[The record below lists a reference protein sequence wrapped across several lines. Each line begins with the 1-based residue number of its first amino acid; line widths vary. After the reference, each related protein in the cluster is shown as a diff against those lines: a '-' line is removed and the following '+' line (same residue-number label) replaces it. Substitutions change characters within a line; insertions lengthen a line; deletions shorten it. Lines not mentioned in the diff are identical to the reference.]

1 MLSWERLMT
10 WLGIKVLES
19 GGRVEK
25 DRNQGVWSAVF
36 SSCSLWWFGCHV
48 VFWSWLVQSQC
59 NWLLGDFQVDT
70 SCFHLVI
77 SFINIQ
83 VSFFSRTQ
91 HLPGLLPNH
100 HITVLD
106 WPTDSPDL
114 NPAKTCEVLSRGRW
128 ETPEPKTQMSRTLLF
143 KPPKLQKNLS
153 SAISWL
159 HPFCSTMSSSVYSVF
174 FKLMFFF

>member
-48 VFWSWLVQSQC
+48 AFWSWLVQSQC
-59 NWLLGDFQVDT
+59 NCLLGDFQVDT

-77 SFINIQ
+77 NFIKIQ

-106 WPTDSPDL
+106 WLTDSPDL
-114 NPAKTCEVLSRGRW
+114 NPAKKHVKYCQGEDEKHLSQKHRW
-128 ETPEPKTQMSRTLLF
+128 AERYYLSHLSFRKT
-143 KPPKLQKNLS
+143 
-153 SAISWL
+153 
-159 HPFCSTMSSSVYSVF
+159 SVVR
-174 FKLMFFF
+174 